1 MFHQKTCGQ
10 ESVSCQE
17 LGVSIS
23 KYGLHEEVGLEK
35 RQRFDVHIS
44 EGCGVGPLAKHIRG
58 TYREKQG
65 KRQ

>member
-1 MFHQKTCGQ
+1 M
-10 ESVSCQE
+10 
-17 LGVSIS
+17 SIS

-44 EGCGVGPLAKHIRG
+44 EGCGVGLLAKHIRG